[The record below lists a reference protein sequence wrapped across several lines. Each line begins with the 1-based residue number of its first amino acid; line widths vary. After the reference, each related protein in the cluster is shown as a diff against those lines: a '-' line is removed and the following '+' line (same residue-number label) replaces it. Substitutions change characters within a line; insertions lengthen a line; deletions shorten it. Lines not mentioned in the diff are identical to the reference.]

1 MWYCNGRM
9 PDPEVNKLMDSH
21 EILHIAINPPVPVD
35 ANITREAAA
44 VLNKELNEM
53 HLLLTGNIPRII
65 AHYQSI
71 PTAEEAARRLKSLGI
86 TVIVFRD
93 SELRQHSSPIFMAHS
108 LKFGQGEI
116 LFQDKRG
123 TARTIKT
130 GDVFLII
137 KGMAQLQT
145 EKTVT
150 KTKKKLN
157 LPATLLTGGIP
168 IQSKVEEQTTETSL
182 QREFF
187 VRLYHRNSPA
197 PEVEITQHSFNYS
210 CLGAEMSAT
219 TPANFHNLTV
229 KIKEFCPQA
238 IFDDRLTRYPMPGI
252 SPGMSPTNNNLQC
265 KLIYLFHEIAST

>member
-1 MWYCNGRM
+1 M
-9 PDPEVNKLMDSH
+9 PDPEVNTLMDSH
-21 EILHIAINPPVPVD
+21 EILHIIINPPVPVD

-44 VLNKELNEM
+44 VLNKELNETR
-53 HLLLTGNIPRII
+53 LLLAGNIPRII

-71 PTAEEAARRLKSLGI
+71 TTAEEAARRLKSLGL
-86 TVIVFRD
+86 TVIVCRD
-93 SELRQHSSPIFMAHS
+93 SELRQASPPILKAHS
-108 LKFGQGEI
+108 LKFGQEEI

-145 EKTVT
+145 AKTVT

-168 IQSKVEEQTTETSL
+168 IQSKVEEQTSETSL

-187 VRLYHRNSPA
+187 MRLYRRNSPV
-197 PEVEITQHSFNYS
+197 PDIEINQHGFDYS
-210 CLGAEMSAT
+210 CLGTNMSAT
-219 TPANFHNLTV
+219 TMANFHNLTA
-229 KIKEFCPQA
+229 KIKESCSQA
-238 IFDDRLTRYPMPGI
+238 NFDDRLTRYPMPGI

-265 KLIYLFHEIAST
+265 KLIYLFHEIAGT

>member
-1 MWYCNGRM
+1 M
-9 PDPEVNKLMDSH
+9 PDPEVNRPMNSY

-35 ANITREAAA
+35 ANLTREAAA
-44 VLNKELNEM
+44 ILNKDLNETR
-53 HLLLTGNIPRII
+53 LLLTGNIPRII

-71 PTAEEAARRLKSLGI
+71 QTAEEVARRLKNLGL
-86 TVIVFRD
+86 TVIVCRD
-93 SELRQHSSPIFMAHS
+93 SELRQAAPPIFTAHS

-123 TARTIKT
+123 TARTIKS

-137 KGMAQLQT
+137 KGIAQLLT

-187 VRLYHRNSPA
+187 VRLYHQNSPV
-197 PEVEITQHSFNYS
+197 PDVEIVQHGFDYS
-210 CLGAEMSAT
+210 CLGTKMSAT
-219 TPANFHNLTV
+219 TLANFHNLTA
-229 KIKEFCPQA
+229 KIKEFCSQA
-238 IFDDRLTRYPMPGI
+238 IFDERLTRSPMPGI
-252 SPGMSPTNNNLQC
+252 SPGMSPNNNNLQC
-265 KLIYLFHEIAST
+265 KLIYLFHEIEGT